1 MTRLTWMRGALLV
14 SAGVIV
20 GVLLAG
26 RAVRDV
32 MPAASAQAP
41 AAGRAAQPP
50 LDIPVD
56 VAHLKDVVP
65 SQSHAMMDVSFHW
78 TNLWF
83 AAQKRNWP
91 LAQFYFDES
100 RQHIQWTIRIRP
112 IRKDADGKDV
122 DLKGI
127 FDGIDTSSLDA
138 VKQAI
143 ARKDLP
149 TFTAA
154 YKTMLESCYS
164 CHKASSK
171 PYLRPMVPTAPAST
185 AINFDPNATW
195 PQ

>member
-1 MTRLTWMRGALLV
+1 MRGSGLV
-14 SAGVIV
+14 AAGMVI
-20 GVLLAG
+20 GALLAG
-26 RAVRDV
+26 RGARRI
-32 MPAASAQAP
+32 MPSASAQAP
-41 AAGRAAQPP
+41 ANGRAAQP
-50 LDIPVD
+50 LDIPAE

-65 SQSHAMMDVSFHW
+65 SQSHAMMDVGFHW

-83 AAQKRNWP
+83 AGQKRNWP

-100 RQHIQWTIRIRP
+100 RQHMQWTIRIRP

-122 DLKGI
+122 DLTGI
-127 FDGIDTSSLDA
+127 FDGIDTSSLAA

-143 ARKDLP
+143 AQKDLAR
-149 TFTAA
+149 FTAA

-185 AINFDPNATW
+185 LINFDPNATW

>member
-14 SAGVIV
+14 SAGVVI
-20 GVLLAG
+20 GLTLAG
-26 RAVRDV
+26 RAARNV

-41 AAGRAAQPP
+41 VTGRAAQQPP

-127 FDGIDTSSLDA
+127 FDGIDTSSLAA
-138 VKQAI
+138 VKEAI
-143 ARKDLP
+143 A
-149 TFTAA
+149 
-154 YKTMLESCYS
+154 
-164 CHKASSK
+164 H
-171 PYLRPMVPTAPAST
+171 
-185 AINFDPNATW
+185 
-195 PQ
+195 